1 MKNIRPTVKLFESED
16 MDKLYNI
23 HNMDIL
29 THFERLPHI
38 MYFVTYIALPVN
50 LIN

>member
-1 MKNIRPTVKLFESED
+1 MKTIEINAKLFENVD

-38 MYFVTYIALPVN
+38 MYFVTCISLPVN
-50 LIN
+50 LTN